1 MTKKSDKIQSEFD
14 EKLRESSATDET
26 AAEATRPET
35 DRDAYVRDRYEE
47 DRYSSAETPPPA
59 ERPTAERSTT
69 IPVVEEQVHVDKK
82 TVETGR
88 LRISKDVHEEE
99 VTVDLPT
106 VYEEADVERV
116 KINQYVDTPPPPIRY
131 EGDKMIIPVV
141 KEVLVV
147 EKRTLVVEEL
157 HITKR
162 IRETHEAQQVTLRK
176 ESVQVDRQ
184 RNENLDPDRR

>member
-14 EKLRESSATDET
+14 EKLRESRPADESAAQASRE
-26 AAEATRPET
+26 EL
-35 DRDAYVRDRYEE
+35 DRDTTARDRYEE
-47 DRYSSAETPPPA
+47 DRYSSGETPPSA
-59 ERPTAERSTT
+59 EKTTT
-69 IPVVEEQVHVDKK
+69 IPVLEEQVHIDKK

-106 VYEEADVERV
+106 LYEEADVERV
-116 KINQYVDTPPPPIRY
+116 EINQYVDTPPPPIRY

-141 KEVLVV
+141 REVLVV

-162 IRETHEAQQVTLRK
+162 IRETHETQQVTLRK

>member
-1 MTKKSDKIQSEFD
+1 M
-14 EKLRESSATDET
+14 
-26 AAEATRPET
+26 
-35 DRDAYVRDRYEE
+35 RDRYEE
-47 DRYSSAETPPPA
+47 DRYSNAETPPPA
-59 ERPTAERSTT
+59 ERPTTERPAAEKSST

-106 VYEEADVERV
+106 LYEEADVERV

-141 KEVLVV
+141 REVLVV